1 MRNLDVLGDVLVYEV
16 FHDAELWLGETRTR
30 SARIRIVSVP
40 ACEMKCEY
48 VGERGEAQ
56 TVRAPANVHRG
67 KRVGRF
73 T

>member
-1 MRNLDVLGDVLVYEV
+1 MLDVDVLRDVLVYEV

-30 SARIRIVSVP
+30 FARIGVVSVP
-40 ACEMKCEY
+40 AREMKCEY
-48 VGERGEAQ
+48 ICERGEAQ
-56 TVRAPANVHRG
+56 RVRAPADVQRG